1 MKRRSFLASGL
12 KSAAAIFPAA
22 GLADLAFGQAPESAP
37 KDVHVVGAG
46 SDRLGEHHSRGFSTV
61 LFKALPTDTNGGLFV
76 IEHQNLVHGGP
87 PLHYHVNQE
96 EYFYVLEGEVTFQ
109 VGDLRRKLVAGESVV
124 GPRGVPHAFSGS
136 DSNPGRM
143 LIAFAPAGK
152 MEPFLRK
159 SMAANPAPWNA
170 EFFREHD
177 MVLVGPS
184 PLLS

>member
-12 KSAAAIFPAA
+12 KSAAAILPAA
-22 GLADLAFGQAPESAP
+22 SLADFAFSQTAPEPSRE
-37 KDVHVVGAG
+37 VHVVGAG
-46 SDRLGEHHSRGFSTV
+46 IDRLGEHRTRGFSTM
-61 LFKALPTDTNGGLFV
+61 LFKALPAETNGGLFV
-76 IEHQNLVHGGP
+76 IEHRNLVHGGP
-87 PLHYHVNQE
+87 PLHYHLSQE

-109 VGDLRRKLVAGESVV
+109 VGDVRRKLVAGESVV

-152 MEPFLRK
+152 MEPFLRV
-159 SMAANPAPWNA
+159 SMAPNPPAWTA
-170 EFFREHD
+170 EFFRDHE